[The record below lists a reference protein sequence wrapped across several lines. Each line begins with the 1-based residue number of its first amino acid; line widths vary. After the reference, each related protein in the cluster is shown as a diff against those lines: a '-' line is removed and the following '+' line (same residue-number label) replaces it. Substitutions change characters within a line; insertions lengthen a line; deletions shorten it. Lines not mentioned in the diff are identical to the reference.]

1 MWNSFDFSGKRF
13 IVTGASSG
21 IGQSTAIALANLGG
35 AVILVGRNRD
45 ALEETH
51 RQMQG
56 DGHIMVQ
63 MDLAQ
68 DEPKWD
74 DILAATC
81 ADGKKLDGLVYS
93 AGIASFYPL
102 SSITMDRIR
111 RCMNVN
117 TYAFIELVKYITKR
131 RYRAE
136 KMSIVAV
143 SSINAVQP
151 QKCQTLYAMSKAAL
165 NVAVQTLAM
174 ELADKG
180 IRINSICPGTTRT
193 KMAQTAMER
202 GDRLE
207 MERQLLGMLSPVE
220 IANAILFLLSD
231 MSSAMTGR
239 VLFADG
245 GRLL

>member
-1 MWNSFDFSGKRF
+1 M
-13 IVTGASSG
+13 
-21 IGQSTAIALANLGG
+21 
-35 AVILVGRNRD
+35 ILVGRNKD
-45 ALEETH
+45 ALEETR

-56 DGHIMVQ
+56 DGHVIVQ

-68 DEPKWD
+68 DELQLD
-74 DILAATC
+74 RLMELAC
-81 ADGKKLDGLVYS
+81 EDGKKLDGLVYS
-93 AGIASFYPL
+93 AGVASNYPL
-102 SSITMDRIR
+102 NSITRDRIDQ
-111 RCMNVN
+111 CMSVN
-117 TYAFIELVKYITKR
+117 TYAFIEMVRYVTQRK
-131 RYRAE
+131 YRAE

-151 QKCQTLYAMSKAAL
+151 LKCQTLYAMSKAAI

-174 ELADKG
+174 ELADKS
-180 IRINSICPGTTRT
+180 IRINSICPGATRT
-193 KMAQTAMER
+193 KMMQAAIER

-207 MERQLLGMLSPVE
+207 LERQLLGMLSPVE

-245 GRLL
+245 GRFL

>member
-1 MWNSFDFSGKRF
+1 M
-13 IVTGASSG
+13 
-21 IGQSTAIALANLGG
+21 
-35 AVILVGRNRD
+35 ILVGRNKD
-45 ALEETH
+45 ALEETR

-56 DGHIMVQ
+56 DGHVIIQ
-63 MDLAQ
+63 MDLSQ
-68 DEPKWD
+68 DELQLD
-74 DILAATC
+74 NMLAAAC

-102 SSITMDRIR
+102 NSITMDRIKQ
-111 RCMNVN
+111 CMNVN
-117 TYAFIELVKYITKR
+117 TYAFIELVKHITKR
-131 RYRAE
+131 KYRAE

-165 NVAVQTLAM
+165 NVAVQTMAM
-174 ELADKG
+174 ELADKS
-180 IRINSICPGTTRT
+180 IRVNSICPGATRT
-193 KMAQTAMER
+193 KMMQAAIER

-207 MERQLLGMLSPVE
+207 LERQLLGMLSPVE

-245 GRLL
+245 GRFL